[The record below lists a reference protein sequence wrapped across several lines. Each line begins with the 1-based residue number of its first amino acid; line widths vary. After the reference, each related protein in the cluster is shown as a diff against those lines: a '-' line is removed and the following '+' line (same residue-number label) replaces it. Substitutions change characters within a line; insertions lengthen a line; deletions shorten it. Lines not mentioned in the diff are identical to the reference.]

1 MKKLKLKEIL
11 KNKNIKVILVIAFI
25 LIFSL
30 ATFISLR
37 GSYLEYKE
45 LGENYLEI
53 FYTNLKYKYIIMA
66 INFVVL
72 FILIYFTN
80 RGIKKGIKPF
90 LEQDKVEMPRL
101 PNKSL
106 ALVIA
111 ALVSAIF
118 SNQILEKILTAT
130 SNTTFAITDPIFN
143 LDISYY
149 LFIKPV
155 IEFFIGYFI
164 ALIVGITIY
173 MGAYYIIVFNIYCN
187 GVDRKLLKKS
197 MLFKKILRN
206 IIILAIAMSASNII
220 QTQNVVLQN
229 LLTLKNTEETVL
241 AGAGFIEATIKL
253 VGDALF
259 SILLIFV
266 TCAGVR
272 YFKKE
277 QTRKVIACIAAIPA
291 YFVIFFLVLA
301 GVDIIYVNPNELD
314 IEKNYIAQ
322 NIEFTQKAYN
332 IATEEVNLEYSGT
345 ISSEEAE
352 NNSNVINNI
361 PIVSEQ
367 MVVNTL
373 QDSQTEKG
381 YYSYRNAIMQKY
393 QINGNEEIVYV
404 SPREIANLGT
414 TYNYKTYEY
423 THGYGEIITSAT
435 EVTDQGLVKYWQKD
449 IDGTDNVLNITEP
462 RIYFGMETNDTIV
475 INSRN
480 KKEYDY
486 TDNEGNEQVYTYM
499 GEAGLGLNFGD
510 RLVLALKKGD
520 LKLALS
526 TSVTN
531 ESKILINRNIRE
543 RAKKALPYLMYD
555 EEPYTVI
562 DNNGDIYWV
571 LDGYTTSSQ
580 YPYSTYTEIEY
591 EGQERKI
598 NYIRNSVK
606 VIINAYDGTMKFYIT
621 DKYDPVAMAYRKL
634 YPSLFEEINSEIPED
649 ISSKFVYKEFL
660 YNVQAKILEIYHNV
674 KPEVLYRGND
684 IWQFATYNTTQTNKV
699 VGTTLESYYTMLKT
713 ANNENSEFGLLQM
726 YSKDS
731 KSNIIAYLVGKAN
744 KTEQKLTL
752 YTFSSDSNI
761 LGPTQLD
768 NQVEQDAVISQELE
782 ELNVTGAKITKKII
796 VVPINNTLL
805 YVEPIYQT
813 IVNESNVPRLKKVIV
828 ASGAK
833 MAIGDNLK
841 EALAS
846 LLSQEALNIEIDRGD
861 DIEALIQSIIQSN
874 KNLSEST
881 QNNNWE
887 LIGTDLTELQSL
899 INSLE
904 KLLAEE
910 EKKNAAEN
918 KETTTQ
924 EDLAGQETQ
933 NTTENNA
940 NIPAETQNL
949 DENQAIRE

>member
-1 MKKLKLKEIL
+1 MNLKEIIKS
-11 KNKNIKVILVIAFI
+11 KNLRAILVIAFI
-25 LIFSL
+25 LIFALVTFVSL
-30 ATFISLR
+30 K

-45 LGENYLEI
+45 LGDNYIDI
-53 FYTNLKYKYIIMA
+53 FYTNLKYKYIIMVA
-66 INFVVL
+66 NFVVV

-90 LEQDKVEMPRL
+90 FEQDKIEIPKL
-101 PNKSL
+101 PNKSM

-111 ALVSAIF
+111 AIVSAIF
-118 SNQILEKILTAT
+118 SNQILQKILTAT
-130 SNTTFAITDPIFN
+130 GNTTFALADPIFN

-164 ALIVGITIY
+164 ILIVGITVY
-173 MGAYYIIVFNIYCN
+173 MAAYYISVFNIYCN
-187 GVDRKLLKKS
+187 GVDRELLKKS
-197 MLFKKILRN
+197 LFFKKLLRN
-206 IIILAIAMSASNII
+206 VIILAIALGLSNLL
-220 QTQNVVLQN
+220 QTQNVVLETF
-229 LLTLKNTEETVL
+229 LTLNNSSETQL
-241 AGAGFIEATIKL
+241 TGAGFIEATIKL
-253 VGDALF
+253 VGEILY
-259 SILLIFV
+259 SILIIIV
-266 TCAGVR
+266 AITAVK

-277 QTRKVIACIAAIPA
+277 QARKIIASVAVIPI
-291 YFVIFFLVLA
+291 YFIVFFLVLA
-301 GVDIIYVNPNELD
+301 GADIIYVNPNELD
-314 IEKNYIAQ
+314 IEKSYISK
-322 NIEFTQKAYN
+322 NIDFTQKAYN
-332 IATEEVNLEYSGT
+332 ISTEEVNLDYSGT
-345 ISSEEAE
+345 ISASEAE
-352 NNSNVINNI
+352 ENSSVINNI

-373 QDSQTEKG
+373 QDKQTEKG
-381 YYSYRNAIMQKY
+381 YYSYRNAMISKY
-393 QINGNEEIVYV
+393 EINGNEEIVYI
-404 SPREIANLGT
+404 SPREIANSGT

-423 THGYGEIITSAT
+423 THGYGEIVTSAT
-435 EVTDQGLVKYWQKD
+435 EVTEQGTVKYLQKD
-449 IDGTDNVLNITEP
+449 ISGTDNVLNISEP

-475 INSRN
+475 INSKN

-486 TDNEGNEQVYTYM
+486 TDSEGNEKGYTYE
-499 GEAGLGLNFGD
+499 GEAGLDLNFAD
-510 RLVLALKKGD
+510 RLVLAMKEGN

-526 TSVTN
+526 TTVTD

-562 DNNGDIYWV
+562 DNNGDVYWI
-571 LDGYTTSSQ
+571 LDAYTTSDQ
-580 YPYSTYTEIEY
+580 YPYSTYTKIQY
-591 EGQERKI
+591 EGQERTI

-621 DKYDPVAMAYRKL
+621 DKYDPIAMAYRKL
-634 YPSLFEEINSEIPED
+634 YPSLFEDINAEISED

-684 IWQFATYNTTQTNKV
+684 YWQFATYNTTQTNKV

-713 ANNENSEFGLLQM
+713 SNSDHGEFALVQM
-726 YSKDS
+726 YTKDS
-731 KSNIIAYLVGKAN
+731 KSNIIAYLVGNAN

-768 NQVEQDAVISQELE
+768 NQIEQDDVISQEIQ

-796 VVPINNTLL
+796 IVPINNTLL

-813 IVNESNVPRLKKVIV
+813 IVNESNVPSLKKVIV
-828 ASGAK
+828 ASGTK
-833 MAIGDNLK
+833 MAIGNNLQ

-846 LLSQEALNIEIDRGD
+846 LLSQNALNIEINRSD
-861 DIEALIQSIIQSN
+861 DIEGLIQSIIQSN

-881 QNNNWE
+881 KNNNWE
-887 LIGTDLTELQSL
+887 MVGTDLNELQTL

-904 KLLAEE
+904 KLLEE
-910 EKKNAAEN
+910 
-918 KETTTQ
+918 Q
-924 EDLAGQETQ
+924 EDVTKNNQEVQTY
-933 NTTENNA
+933 N
-940 NIPAETQNL
+940 QNL
-949 DENQAIRE
+949 EENASVSE